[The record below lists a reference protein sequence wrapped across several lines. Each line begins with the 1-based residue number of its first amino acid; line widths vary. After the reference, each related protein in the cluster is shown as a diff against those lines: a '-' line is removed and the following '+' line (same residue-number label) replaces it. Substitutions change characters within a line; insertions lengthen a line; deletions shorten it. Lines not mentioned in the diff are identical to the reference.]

1 MHSRKQT
8 AEFILREALAAG
20 IRIGTDGTEVV
31 MLAPLKIPI
40 ASRRTFETAIH
51 AHQDEIISLILA
63 EQSS

>member
-1 MHSRKQT
+1 VHSRKQT

-51 AHQDEIISLILA
+51 AHQDEIITLIMA
-63 EQSS
+63 GKS

>member
-51 AHQDEIISLILA
+51 AHQDEIITLIMA
-63 EQSS
+63 GKS